1 MNQPINEHTP
11 PDRRIVQG
19 ILAEEA
25 PFWQLESDRQLLKHL
40 YAQREEQ
47 VEQLGRLEN
56 MGASER
62 DVTIVQGQLAM
73 LDHAIRQAE
82 EQASLHERLA
92 KVHLAG
98 Q

>member
-1 MNQPINEHTP
+1 MNQAISEQTP
-11 PDRRIVQG
+11 QERRIAQS

-47 VEQLGRLEN
+47 LEQLGRLQEA
-56 MGASER
+56 GAIER
-62 DVTIVQGQLAM
+62 IVTIVQGQIAM
-73 LDHAIRQAE
+73 LDHAIREAE
-82 EQASLHERLA
+82 EQADLHERLA
-92 KVHLAG
+92 EGHRAG